1 MQQHGS
7 SLFLRVGQ
15 SKELILL
22 RLPQGPRQQTS
33 TLCVQQYSWKLPTT
47 KHLDLI
53 KYASIFIKTRCK
65 NLKAVIA
72 GTAIP
77 RLESFKNLRK
87 EKISTSHGSADVF
100 KSDEFAFIQ
109 RHGIDG
115 NTPAHIINHK
125 ANIKALS
132 KLKAE
137 LIIGVSSSGSLKP
150 EITPGSLIIPGDYI
164 QLADIPTFYDDKVVH
179 EVPELDEK
187 LRQNIISAAKSMKLK
202 TINSGVYIQTKGPRF
217 ETKAE
222 VKMLS
227 HFADVVGMTMAS
239 EATLAKE
246 LEIPYASICTV
257 DNYANG
263 IGGAID
269 FEDVKESAQSNRKN
283 LEELIRKVVG

>member
-1 MQQHGS
+1 
-7 SLFLRVGQ
+7 
-15 SKELILL
+15 
-22 RLPQGPRQQTS
+22 
-33 TLCVQQYSWKLPTT
+33 
-47 KHLDLI
+47 
-53 KYASIFIKTRCK
+53 
-65 NLKAVIA
+65 LKAVIA